1 MDSIQ
6 ALRLGLTGTM
16 SLISI
21 LLYAVA
27 LEKSAQDNTDFN
39 IFPPPKAVMP
49 ATCSP

>member
-1 MDSIQ
+1 MDRIQ

-27 LEKSAQDNTDFN
+27 LEKFAHDNADFN
-39 IFPPPKAVMP
+39 
-49 ATCSP
+49 TSPHLKQ